1 MATRA
6 IVPRADN
13 EGSLGT
19 ESKRWNNI
27 QTVKLN
33 DVEMPIDP
41 PTIEDAGKSL
51 CLNFDGSGYEYRNSN
66 LPLITENDANKILA
80 VKSDSSDAE
89 WVDAP
94 SDAVMWEDVSDKP
107 TDFTP
112 SAHSLDAHNAVT
124 LAELNV
130 VISDATIPSIGLVI
144 ALS

>member
-51 CLNFDGSGYEYRNSN
+51 CLNFDGSGYEYRNLN

-80 VKSDSSDAE
+80 VKSDSSDVE
-89 WVDAP
+89 WVAP
-94 SDAVMWEDVSDKP
+94 SSGGVS
-107 TDFTP
+107 
-112 SAHSLDAHNAVT
+112 L
-124 LAELNV
+124 
-130 VISDATIPSIGLVI
+130 GMVI
-144 ALS
+144 ALGGE

>member
-1 MATRA
+1 LATRA

-66 LPLITENDANKILA
+66 LLPLITENDANKILA
-80 VKSDSSDAE
+80 VKSDSSDTE
-89 WVDAP
+89 WVVADYAPLASPALTGTPTAPTAP
-94 SDAVMWEDVSDKP
+94 SGTSTEQIATTEFVKTAVDYYLLEGDP
-107 TDFTP
+107 
-112 SAHSLDAHNAVT
+112 A
-124 LAELNV
+124 
-130 VISDATIPSIGLVI
+130 
-144 ALS
+144 